1 MKYVIYAE
9 YQPIHREK
17 IMERAPLFMKDR
29 EDNPNKYPKVIFES
43 HNLGGSTKSL
53 SIVEGTYE
61 QLLNQR
67 HMWMPYQKMKF
78 VPLYKSAK
86 LAEKYPTTKI

>member
-1 MKYVIYAE
+1 MKYAIFSE

-29 EDNPNKYPKVIFES
+29 EDNPDKYPKVIFMS
-43 HNLGGSTKSL
+43 HNLGGSTKSI
-53 SIVEGTYE
+53 SIVEATYE

-67 HMWMPYQKMKF
+67 HMWMPYQKMEF
-78 VPLYKSAK
+78 VPLYKSAE
-86 LAEKYPTTKI
+86 LAEKYPTTHI